1 MLTKAIIFDMDG
13 VLVDSEGFYLDLFS
27 ELIRSHGGEVDQNIL
42 YTIPGASA
50 DRTWEII
57 ATMWPE
63 PAEPA
68 RLRALFHE
76 TYPDYC
82 PPYGEIL
89 YPEVPQVLHD
99 LKNAGYQLALASST
113 AMNFIEIMLD
123 ETGLRPM
130 FASVLSGRMF
140 KESKPHLQIY
150 LQSAAALGVEPSTCV
165 AVEDSPYGILA
176 GKNAGMTV
184 IARRDER
191 FAFDQSRADAQI
203 NDLSELPSLLDK
215 SSSCKANRR

>member
-27 ELIRSHGGEVDQNIL
+27 ELIRSHGGEVDRNIL
-42 YTIPGASA
+42 YTIPGASG
-50 DRTWEII
+50 DKTWEII

-82 PPYGEIL
+82 PPYGEIM
-89 YPEVPQVLHD
+89 YPEVPQVLRD

-130 FASVLSGRMF
+130 FNSVLSGRMF
-140 KESKPHLQIY
+140 KESKPHPQIY
-150 LQSAAALGVEPSTCV
+150 LQSAAALGVDPSACV

-203 NDLSELPSLLDK
+203 NDLSELPGLLK
-215 SSSCKANRR
+215 

>member
-1 MLTKAIIFDMDG
+1 MSGKIKAIIFDMDG

-27 ELIRSHGGEVDQNIL
+27 ELIRSHGGEVDRNIL

-82 PPYGEIL
+82 PPYGEIM
-89 YPEVPQVLHD
+89 YPEVPQVLRE
-99 LKNAGYQLALASST
+99 LKDAGYQLALASST

-123 ETGLRPM
+123 ETGLRPL
-130 FASVLSGRMF
+130 FTSVLSGRMF
-140 KESKPHLQIY
+140 KESKPHPQIY
-150 LQSAAALGVEPSTCV
+150 LQSAAALGVDPSACV

-176 GKNAGMTV
+176 GNNAGMTV

-203 NDLSELPSLLDK
+203 DDLSDLPDMLDAL
-215 SSSCKANRR
+215 S